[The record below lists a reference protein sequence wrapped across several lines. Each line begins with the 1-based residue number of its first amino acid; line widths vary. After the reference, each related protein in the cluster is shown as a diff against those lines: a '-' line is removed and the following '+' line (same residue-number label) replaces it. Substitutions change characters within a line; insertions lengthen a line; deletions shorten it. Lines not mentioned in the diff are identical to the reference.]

1 MFSQKY
7 HDSQEQT
14 AYTHT
19 RVSTQKMAGVS
30 TVEIA
35 RC

>member
-14 AYTHT
+14 AHTHT
-19 RVSTQKMAGVS
+19 RVSTQKMADVS
-30 TVEIA
+30 TVKMA